1 LAVIAYLVLSGRV
14 GQILGVQKAGLA
26 GATTTGCA
34 ELNMLQLSQLQA
46 GDLILLEQ
54 KVAEPLV
61 GVLLMLCL
69 GVLWYARNS
78 RKVPTP
84 HTTPSSLMEL
94 QGTLLLDRR
103 AALHMLRVDGH
114 DVAVTTDA
122 SGLKSV
128 VVLTEPFDPTL
139 TSITDPA

>member
-1 LAVIAYLVLSGRV
+1 MRGFAVLITLLTLAVVPVLGQANPDLKYTPPSAPNTVDATNLIVRLV
-14 GQILGVQKAGLA
+14 A
-26 GATTTGCA
+26 
-34 ELNMLQLSQLQA
+34 
-46 GDLILLEQ
+46 
-54 KVAEPLV
+54 LV